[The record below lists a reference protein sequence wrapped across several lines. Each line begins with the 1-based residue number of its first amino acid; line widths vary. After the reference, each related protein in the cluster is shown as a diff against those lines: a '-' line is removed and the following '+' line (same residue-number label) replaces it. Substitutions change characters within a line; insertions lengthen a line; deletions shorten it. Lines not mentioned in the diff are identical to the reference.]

1 MPTFDFRPRYI
12 ISLSIGLS
20 LEILAIA
27 LSYGY
32 YIAIN
37 TINPKINP
45 EINPKISPQNVSGCR
60 ERGPQISKFS
70 GESWLPWYSDRCLNT
85 FLLILNQIN
94 GNLIRSCSY

>member
-45 EINPKISPQNVSGCR
+45 EITPKINPKISPQNVSGCR
-60 ERGPQISKFS
+60 ERGPQISKCS
-70 GESWLPWYSDRCLNT
+70 GESWLPSYSYRCLNT
-85 FLLILNQIN
+85 FLLILNQSN
-94 GNLIRSCSY
+94 GNL